1 MSNQTYG
8 TRELLDILQ
17 RPNPYDVYKDVAQ
30 RMKDAGFTQ
39 KPTMSR
45 VLEELSPTDPADKS
59 GLDAFERLLKERG
72 LITKTDLS
80 AGYYASE
87 LGNFMRSTADKVLLM
102 ELGMRQWRKAATL
115 GLEQRKEVIAQY
127 RATLLSEDSIIGS
140 WERPWFDAQT
150 PRYSQQV
157 VAPIPLS
164 ELVAM
169 TTPIDTD
176 AYRSVYLTYSA
187 ANVRQYR
194 VGEGAGIPIATI
206 GSSQNTIRLYKF
218 GRGLRATYEQ
228 MRRVRVDK
236 FAIWIT
242 WLAIQAEIDKVAAGL
257 DVIVNG
263 DGNNNAAATHN
274 LTTLDSGASAGTMT
288 FKGWQSFKQQFDQPY
303 MCTTALMQKAIAL
316 QVALL
321 NSGTANVPLTVA
333 GAQGG
338 LGKELTPINQF
349 SDGVRYGWTADAP
362 SNQIVGFDRTRCLE
376 HVIETGSE
384 IAEMERYVTNQVQE
398 IVFSQNEGFAIL
410 DKNAAHVLVVNA

>member
-8 TRELLDILQ
+8 TRELFDLLQ

-45 VLEELSPTDPADKS
+45 VLEELSPTPPSDKS

-115 GLEQRKEVIAQY
+115 GLEQRKDAIAQY

-194 VGEGAGIPIATI
+194 MVKAPRF
-206 GSSQNTIRLYKF
+206 RLPP
-218 GRGLRATYEQ
+218 L
-228 MRRVRVDK
+228 D
-236 FAIWIT
+236 
-242 WLAIQAEIDKVAAGL
+242 QAKTQSAC
-257 DVIVNG
+257 
-263 DGNNNAAATHN
+263 TS
-274 LTTLDSGASAGTMT
+274 SGAVCGLLTNKCAVCASINSPFGSL
-288 FKGWQSFKQQFDQPY
+288 GWRFRPK
-303 MCTTALMQKAIAL
+303 
-316 QVALL
+316 
-321 NSGTANVPLTVA
+321 LTRLR
-333 GAQGG
+333 QG
-338 LGKELTPINQF
+338 LT
-349 SDGVRYGWTADAP
+349 
-362 SNQIVGFDRTRCLE
+362 
-376 HVIETGSE
+376 
-384 IAEMERYVTNQVQE
+384 
-398 IVFSQNEGFAIL
+398 
-410 DKNAAHVLVVNA
+410 